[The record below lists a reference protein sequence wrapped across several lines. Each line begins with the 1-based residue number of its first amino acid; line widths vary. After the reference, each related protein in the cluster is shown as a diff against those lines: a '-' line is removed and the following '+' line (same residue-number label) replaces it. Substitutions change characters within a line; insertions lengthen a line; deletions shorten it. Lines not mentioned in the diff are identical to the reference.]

1 MAKFSLVAMGGTF
14 DIIHNGHLALL
25 EKAFTISDDVIIGLT
40 GDELALK
47 KGKKINHNFEQR
59 SFTLKQIIITRFPN
73 KLFTVSK
80 LDNDFGPAVLE
91 GDVQALVVSDETA
104 YQGDVLNKLRIERGL
119 APVQVIVVPMV
130 LAKDGIRIS
139 STRIRSSEIDPQG
152 NLIKS

>member
-1 MAKFSLVAMGGTF
+1 MLFRS
-14 DIIHNGHLALL
+14 
-25 EKAFTISDDVIIGLT
+25 SDDVIIGLT

-73 KLFTVSK
+73 KLFTVSQ

-104 YQGDVLNKLRIERGL
+104 YQGDVLNKMRIERGL
-119 APVQVIVVPMV
+119 SPVQVIVVPMI